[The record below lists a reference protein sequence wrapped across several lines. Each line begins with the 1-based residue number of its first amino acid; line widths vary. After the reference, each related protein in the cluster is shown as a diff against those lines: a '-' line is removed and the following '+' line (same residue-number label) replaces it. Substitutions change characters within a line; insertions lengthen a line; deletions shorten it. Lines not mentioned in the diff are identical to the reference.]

1 MSTTYYAVMGI
12 SIGASVASIWCFKE
26 YLKWYWDLNEH
37 K

>member
-1 MSTTYYAVMGI
+1 MNTTYYVLMG
-12 SIGASVASIWCFKE
+12 SLASASVVSLWCFKE